1 VLFASFCLQLTISLE
16 DGTELAI
23 EVPEGVGPGDE
34 IEIQHPTVGEGDVS
48 P

>member
-1 VLFASFCLQLTISLE
+1 MQLTISLE
-16 DGTELAI
+16 DDTEFVI

-34 IEIQHPTVGEGDVS
+34 IEIQHPVAGEADLS